1 MTFGQGKIWYDGK
14 FVDWN
19 DANIHILAHVIHYGS
34 SIFESLRC
42 YDGEKG
48 SAIFRLDAHIE
59 RMYDSAKIYRMEIPF
74 TKEEFTRAV
83 IETVK
88 INKLKECYVRPFLFR
103 GYGNMGLNPMG
114 NPVNCAIAAWDW
126 GAYLGEEALEKGA
139 SVCVTSWRR
148 PAPNTFPALAKAGGN
163 YLNSQLIIMDA
174 IEAGYEEGI
183 ALDYF
188 GRVSEG
194 SGENIF
200 IVRHGVIYT
209 PPTSAS
215 ILAGITRHSVFV
227 IARDL
232 GIRIEQHDIPREGLY
247 IADEVFF
254 TGTAAEIT
262 PITNIDHIK
271 VGDGK
276 RGPITRKIQDAF
288 YDIVK
293 QKSEDKNGWLTY
305 VN

>member
-1 MTFGQGKIWYDGK
+1 MTFGEGKIWYDGK
-14 FVDWN
+14 FVEWEE
-19 DANIHILAHVIHYGS
+19 AKVHLLAHVIHYGS
-34 SIFESLRC
+34 SIFESMRC
-42 YDGEKG
+42 YRGEKG
-48 SAIFRLDAHIE
+48 SAIFRLESHME
-59 RMYDSAKIYRMEIPF
+59 RMYDSAKIYRMKIPF
-74 TKEEFTRAV
+74 TKEEFSRAV
-83 IETVK
+83 VETIK
-88 INKLKECYVRPFLFR
+88 INKLKECYVRPFIFR
-103 GYGNMGLNPMG
+103 GYGAIGINPMN

-126 GAYLGEEALEKGA
+126 GAYLGEEALKKGA

-163 YLNSQLIIMDA
+163 YLNSQLIKMDA

-227 IARDL
+227 MARDL
-232 GIRIEQHDIPREGLY
+232 GIRIEQHDMPRETLY
-247 IADEVFF
+247 ISDEVFF
-254 TGTAAEIT
+254 SGTAAEIT
-262 PITNIDHIK
+262 PVTMIDHIK

-276 RGPITRKIQDAF
+276 PGPITKKIQKTF

-293 QKSEDKNGWLTY
+293 QRAEDKHNWLTY
-305 VN
+305 ID